1 MVKGCFLQGRNSES
15 EWGGKVGGWGQAAV
29 LMRIVAQFYIFWGL
43 NSLISGLSFASAFSL
58 WWYVVV
64 VEIIIRKSSLT
75 QILDWKKKYF
85 NSHFR

>member
-1 MVKGCFLQGRNSES
+1 
-15 EWGGKVGGWGQAAV
+15 
-29 LMRIVAQFYIFWGL
+29 MRIVAQFYIFLGL

-64 VEIIIRKSSLT
+64 VEILRKSSLT

>member
-1 MVKGCFLQGRNSES
+1 MRGEN
-15 EWGGKVGGWGQAAV
+15 VGGWGQAAV
-29 LMRIVAQFYIFWGL
+29 LLRVVAQFYIFGGL
-43 NSLISGLSFASAFSL
+43 NSLISALSLASAFSL

-64 VEIIIRKSSLT
+64 VEIRRKFSLT